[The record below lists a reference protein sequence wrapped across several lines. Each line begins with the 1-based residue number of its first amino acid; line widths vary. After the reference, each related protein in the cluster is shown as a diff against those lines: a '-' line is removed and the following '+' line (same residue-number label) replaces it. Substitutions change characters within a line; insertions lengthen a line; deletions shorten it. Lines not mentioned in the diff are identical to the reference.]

1 MERKRHIKKDIIKE
15 HVQAMKKKA
24 KKYIDGRKD
33 EIT

>member
-1 MERKRHIKKDIIKE
+1 MKKYIIKE